1 MDSLKKLIAKLVVDN
16 LDNKSSSSPLSAR
29 CGYVLQKEIDDLNE
43 RIKQLEKKIGG

>member
-16 LDNKSSSSPLSAR
+16 LDNKSSSGPLSAR